1 MLDGILGR
9 GFATKCKS
17 LIKAIKSRID
27 VIRRKKSA
35 TLKFLKKDIADLL
48 ANGLDINAYGRVEG
62 YIAEL
67 VLSSCYDFID
77 KCCDFVTKHVSVMQ
91 KLSDCPEDC
100 REAVSSL
107 MFAAARFSD
116 LPELRELRHIFH
128 ERYENSLDVFANKQ
142 LVENSASNP
151 STMERKVMVM
161 HDIAS
166 EFSIK
171 WDSKAFERRMSEPVV
186 IPQPQDR
193 TKKYGSFHVNGED
206 NKSNYGKQ
214 DRLKKYGSFHV
225 NGDDNKSNDGK
236 QDRLKK
242 YGSFHVNGDDNKSND
257 GKQDRPKKYGS
268 FHVNGDDNKSND
280 GKSADPPRDELKVDK
295 NGHKWEFSVED
306 KLRQGREEAFARREN
321 LDIPLPQKQEVVEK
335 DDIAFKTARLS
346 SSTSGKRIERV
357 NGGGKVQDG
366 RENSVPGID
375 NQDVLTQRKPDLNPN
390 NYAAPRSRSQDK
402 DLFVPDSYANEY
414 GVQNSTRKTPVEG
427 EPKRKPRSSSALPP
441 PYVKPPSIKSKESM
455 NGANILSS
463 LAGLD
468 SDGVSGDPS
477 MPDKEGQRI
486 PPMRGHDRET
496 DNYYSH
502 SEIGIPIP
510 RRRSSRRRHLRSA
523 SGHIEIGNAE
533 DTEFMR
539 RKPRSRRR
547 DESRQGLQI
556 LFDEEHQR
564 YDQEERIIDRL
575 LMHYSKKPSTSED
588 GKLRRKSKS
597 HHAHHKRTDVD
608 EEALEKASMDRS
620 DDISETIPRPVRS
633 ISLPREQTT
642 QSEGTK
648 VYTRATSFQQG
659 RSNAARHV
667 HPKLPD
673 YDDLAAHFA
682 AMKGR

>member
-9 GFATKCKS
+9 GFAAKCKS

-236 QDRLKK
+236 QDR
-242 YGSFHVNGDDNKSND
+242 
-257 GKQDRPKKYGS
+257 PKKYGS

-306 KLRQGREEAFARREN
+306 KLRQGREEAFARKEN

-427 EPKRKPRSSSALPP
+427 EPKRRPRSSSALPP
-441 PYVKPPSIKSKESM
+441 PYVKPPSIKSKDSM

-502 SEIGIPIP
+502 SESGIPIP
-510 RRRSSRRRHLRSA
+510 RRRSSRRRHLTSA

>member
-9 GFATKCKS
+9 GFAAKCKS

-236 QDRLKK
+236 QDR
-242 YGSFHVNGDDNKSND
+242 
-257 GKQDRPKKYGS
+257 PKKYGS

-306 KLRQGREEAFARREN
+306 KLRQGREEAFARKEN

-441 PYVKPPSIKSKESM
+441 PYVKPPSIKSKDSM

-502 SEIGIPIP
+502 SESGIPIP

-523 SGHIEIGNAE
+523 SGLIEIGNAE

>member
-1 MLDGILGR
+1 MDVKMNDVLILVV
-9 GFATKCKS
+9 KQ
-17 LIKAIKSRID
+17 
-27 VIRRKKSA
+27 
-35 TLKFLKKDIADLL
+35 
-48 ANGLDINAYGRVEG
+48 VEG

-67 VLSSCYDFID
+67 VFLSCYDFID

-116 LPELRELRHIFH
+116 LPELRELRRIFH

-171 WDSKAFERRMSEPVV
+171 WDSKAFERRMSKPAV

-193 TKKYGSFHVNGED
+193 PKKY
-206 NKSNYGKQ
+206 
-214 DRLKKYGSFHV
+214 RSFHV
-225 NGDDNKSNDGK
+225 NGDDNKSNYGK
-236 QDRLKK
+236 QVSLLTNLKNTGLSMSMVMIINQRMEK
-242 YGSFHVNGDDNKSND
+242 VLIHQGMNLKWI
-257 GKQDRPKKYGS
+257 RI
-268 FHVNGDDNKSND
+268 
-280 GKSADPPRDELKVDK
+280 GKSGNSSARTSYIKAGK
-295 NGHKWEFSVED
+295 
-306 KLRQGREEAFARREN
+306 KLLHGRRI
-321 LDIPLPQKQEVVEK
+321 LISHYCKKKEVGEK
-335 DDIAFKTARLS
+335 DDIAFKIARLS
-346 SSTSGKRIERV
+346 SSTSGKIIERV
-357 NGGGKVQDG
+357 NGGGKLQDG

-375 NQDVLTQRKPDLNPN
+375 NQDVLTQRKSDLNPN
-390 NYAAPRSRSQDK
+390 NYVAPRSRSQDE
-402 DLFVPDSYANEY
+402 DLFIPDSYANEY
-414 GVQNSTRKTPVEG
+414 GVQNSTRKNPVEG
-427 EPKRKPRSSSALPP
+427 EPKQKPQCSSALPP
-441 PYVKPPSIKSKESM
+441 HVKPPSIKLKESM

-502 SEIGIPIP
+502 GESGTPIP
-510 RRRSSRRRHLRSA
+510 RRRSSRRRHLRSTF
-523 SGHIEIGNAE
+523 GHIEIGTTE

-564 YDQEERIIDRL
+564 NDEEEMIINRL

-588 GKLRRKSKS
+588 GKQRRKSKS
-597 HHAHHKRTDVD
+597 RHAHHKINDVD

-633 ISLPREQTT
+633 IFLPREQAT
-642 QSEGTK
+642 QSDGTK

-682 AMKGR
+682 AIKER

>member
-9 GFATKCKS
+9 GFAAKCKS

-214 DRLKKYGSFHV
+214 DR
-225 NGDDNKSNDGK
+225 
-236 QDRLKK
+236 
-242 YGSFHVNGDDNKSND
+242 
-257 GKQDRPKKYGS
+257 PKKYGS

-306 KLRQGREEAFARREN
+306 KLHQGREEAFARKEN

-427 EPKRKPRSSSALPP
+427 EPKRKPRCSSALPP
-441 PYVKPPSIKSKESM
+441 PYVKPPSIKSKDSM

-502 SEIGIPIP
+502 GESGIPIP

>member
-9 GFATKCKS
+9 GFAAKCKS

-142 LVENSASNP
+142 FVENSASNP

-171 WDSKAFERRMSEPVV
+171 WDSKAFERRMSEPAV

-193 TKKYGSFHVNGED
+193 PKKYGP
-206 NKSNYGKQ
+206 
-214 DRLKKYGSFHV
+214 FHV
-225 NGDDNKSNDGK
+225 NGDDNKSN
-236 QDRLKK
+236 
-242 YGSFHVNGDDNKSND
+242 N
-257 GKQDRPKKYGS
+257 
-268 FHVNGDDNKSND
+268 
-280 GKSADPPRDELKVDK
+280 GKSADPPRDELKVDE
-295 NGHKWEFSVED
+295 NGHKWEFSIED
-306 KLRQGREEAFARREN
+306 KLRQGREEGFARKEN
-321 LDIPLPQKQEVVEK
+321 LDIPLPKKQEVVEK

-357 NGGGKVQDG
+357 NGGGKLQDG

-375 NQDVLTQRKPDLNPN
+375 NQEVLTQRKPDLNPN

-414 GVQNSTRKTPVEG
+414 GVQNSTRKNPVEG
-427 EPKRKPRSSSALPP
+427 EPKRKPRCSSALPP
-441 PYVKPPSIKSKESM
+441 PYVKPPSIKSKDSM

-502 SEIGIPIP
+502 GESGTPIP

-523 SGHIEIGNAE
+523 SGHIEIGTAE

-564 YDQEERIIDRL
+564 NDEEERIIDRL

-597 HHAHHKRTDVD
+597 HHAHHKRNDVD

-633 ISLPREQTT
+633 ISLPREQKT

>member
-9 GFATKCKS
+9 GFAAKCKS

-236 QDRLKK
+236 QDR
-242 YGSFHVNGDDNKSND
+242 
-257 GKQDRPKKYGS
+257 PKKYGS

-306 KLRQGREEAFARREN
+306 KLRQGWEEAFARKEN
-321 LDIPLPQKQEVVEK
+321 LDIPLPQNQEVVEK

-441 PYVKPPSIKSKESM
+441 PYVKPPSIKSKDSM

-502 SEIGIPIP
+502 SESGIPIP

>member
-9 GFATKCKS
+9 GFAAKCKS

-236 QDRLKK
+236 QDR
-242 YGSFHVNGDDNKSND
+242 
-257 GKQDRPKKYGS
+257 PKKYGS

-306 KLRQGREEAFARREN
+306 KLHQGREEAFARKEN

-441 PYVKPPSIKSKESM
+441 PYVKPPSIKSKDSM

-502 SEIGIPIP
+502 SESGIPIP

>member
-186 IPQPQDR
+186 IPQP
-193 TKKYGSFHVNGED
+193 
-206 NKSNYGKQ
+206 
-214 DRLKKYGSFHV
+214 
-225 NGDDNKSNDGK
+225 
-236 QDRLKK
+236 
-242 YGSFHVNGDDNKSND
+242 
-257 GKQDRPKKYGS
+257 QDRPKKYGS

>member
-206 NKSNYGKQ
+206 NKSNY
-214 DRLKKYGSFHV
+214 
-225 NGDDNKSNDGK
+225 GK

>member
-9 GFATKCKS
+9 GFAAKCKS

-142 LVENSASNP
+142 FVENSASNP

-171 WDSKAFERRMSEPVV
+171 WDSKAFERRMSEPAV

-193 TKKYGSFHVNGED
+193 PKKYGSFHVNGDD

-236 QDRLKK
+236 QDRPKK
-242 YGSFHVNGDDNKSND
+242 YGPFHVNGDDNKSN
-257 GKQDRPKKYGS
+257 
-268 FHVNGDDNKSND
+268 N
-280 GKSADPPRDELKVDK
+280 GKSADPPRDELKVDE
-295 NGHKWEFSVED
+295 NGHKWEFSIED
-306 KLRQGREEAFARREN
+306 KLRQGREEGFARKEN
-321 LDIPLPQKQEVVEK
+321 LDIPLPKKQEVVEK

-357 NGGGKVQDG
+357 NGGGKLQDG

-375 NQDVLTQRKPDLNPN
+375 NQEVLTQRKPDLNPN

-414 GVQNSTRKTPVEG
+414 GVQNSTRKNPVEG
-427 EPKRKPRSSSALPP
+427 EPKRKPRCSSALPP
-441 PYVKPPSIKSKESM
+441 PYVKPPSIKSKDSM

-502 SEIGIPIP
+502 GESGTPIP

-523 SGHIEIGNAE
+523 SGHIEIGTAE

-564 YDQEERIIDRL
+564 NDEEERIIDRL

-597 HHAHHKRTDVD
+597 HHAHHKRNDVD

-633 ISLPREQTT
+633 ISLPREQKT

>member
-9 GFATKCKS
+9 GFAAKCKS

-171 WDSKAFERRMSEPVV
+171 WDSKAFERRMSEPAV

-193 TKKYGSFHVNGED
+193 PKKYGSFHVNGDD

-236 QDRLKK
+236 QDRPKK
-242 YGSFHVNGDDNKSND
+242 YGPFHVNGDDNKSN
-257 GKQDRPKKYGS
+257 
-268 FHVNGDDNKSND
+268 N
-280 GKSADPPRDELKVDK
+280 GKSADPPRDELKVDE
-295 NGHKWEFSVED
+295 NGHKWEFSIED
-306 KLRQGREEAFARREN
+306 KLRQGREEGFARKEN
-321 LDIPLPQKQEVVEK
+321 LDIPLPKKQEVVEK

-357 NGGGKVQDG
+357 NGGGKLQDG

-375 NQDVLTQRKPDLNPN
+375 NQEVLTQRKPDLNPN

-414 GVQNSTRKTPVEG
+414 GVQNSTRKNPVEG
-427 EPKRKPRSSSALPP
+427 EPKRKPRCSSALPP
-441 PYVKPPSIKSKESM
+441 PYVKPPSIKSKDSM

-502 SEIGIPIP
+502 GESGTPIP
-510 RRRSSRRRHLRSA
+510 RRRLSRRRHLRSA
-523 SGHIEIGNAE
+523 SGHIEIGTAE

-564 YDQEERIIDRL
+564 NDEEERIIDRL

-597 HHAHHKRTDVD
+597 HHAHHKRNDVD

-633 ISLPREQTT
+633 ISLPREQKT

>member
-9 GFATKCKS
+9 GFAAKCKS

-171 WDSKAFERRMSEPVV
+171 WDSKAFERRMSEPAV

-193 TKKYGSFHVNGED
+193 PKKYGSFHVNGDD

-236 QDRLKK
+236 QDRPKK
-242 YGSFHVNGDDNKSND
+242 YGPFHVNGDDNKSN
-257 GKQDRPKKYGS
+257 
-268 FHVNGDDNKSND
+268 N
-280 GKSADPPRDELKVDK
+280 GKSADPPRDELKVDE
-295 NGHKWEFSVED
+295 NGHKWEFSIED
-306 KLRQGREEAFARREN
+306 KLRQGREEGFARKEN
-321 LDIPLPQKQEVVEK
+321 LDIPLPKKQEVVEK

-357 NGGGKVQDG
+357 NGGGKLQDG

-375 NQDVLTQRKPDLNPN
+375 NQEVLTQRKPDLNPN

-414 GVQNSTRKTPVEG
+414 GVQNSTRKNPVEG
-427 EPKRKPRSSSALPP
+427 EPKWKPRCSSALPP
-441 PYVKPPSIKSKESM
+441 PYVKPPSIKSKDSM

-502 SEIGIPIP
+502 GESGTPIP

-523 SGHIEIGNAE
+523 SGHIEIGTAE

-564 YDQEERIIDRL
+564 NDEEERIIDRL

-597 HHAHHKRTDVD
+597 HHAHHKRNDVD

-633 ISLPREQTT
+633 ISLPREQKT

>member
-9 GFATKCKS
+9 GFAAKCKS

-128 ERYENSLDVFANKQ
+128 ERYENSLDVFVNKQ

-171 WDSKAFERRMSEPVV
+171 WDSKAFERRMSEPAV

-193 TKKYGSFHVNGED
+193 PKKYGSFHVNGDD

-236 QDRLKK
+236 QDRPKK
-242 YGSFHVNGDDNKSND
+242 YGPFHVNGDDNKSN
-257 GKQDRPKKYGS
+257 
-268 FHVNGDDNKSND
+268 N
-280 GKSADPPRDELKVDK
+280 GKSADPPRDELKVDE
-295 NGHKWEFSVED
+295 NGHKWEFSIED
-306 KLRQGREEAFARREN
+306 KLRQGREEGFARKEN
-321 LDIPLPQKQEVVEK
+321 LDIPLPKKQEVVEK

-357 NGGGKVQDG
+357 NGGGKLQDG

-375 NQDVLTQRKPDLNPN
+375 NQEVLTQRKPDLNPN

-414 GVQNSTRKTPVEG
+414 GVQNSTRKNPVEG
-427 EPKRKPRSSSALPP
+427 EPKRKPRCSSALPP
-441 PYVKPPSIKSKESM
+441 PYVKPPSIKSKDSM

-502 SEIGIPIP
+502 GESGTPIP

-523 SGHIEIGNAE
+523 SGHIEIGTAE

-564 YDQEERIIDRL
+564 NDEEERIIDRL

-597 HHAHHKRTDVD
+597 HHAHHKRNDVD

-633 ISLPREQTT
+633 ISLPREQKT

>member
-9 GFATKCKS
+9 GFAAKCKS

-171 WDSKAFERRMSEPVV
+171 WDSKAFERRMSEPAV

-193 TKKYGSFHVNGED
+193 PKKYGSFHVNGDD

-236 QDRLKK
+236 QDRPKK
-242 YGSFHVNGDDNKSND
+242 YGPFHVNGDDNKSN
-257 GKQDRPKKYGS
+257 
-268 FHVNGDDNKSND
+268 N
-280 GKSADPPRDELKVDK
+280 GKSADPPRDELKVDE
-295 NGHKWEFSVED
+295 NGHKWEFSIED
-306 KLRQGREEAFARREN
+306 KLRQGREEGFARKEN
-321 LDIPLPQKQEVVEK
+321 LDIPLPKKQEVVEK

-357 NGGGKVQDG
+357 NGGGKLQDG

-375 NQDVLTQRKPDLNPN
+375 NQEVLTQRKPDLNPN

-414 GVQNSTRKTPVEG
+414 GVQNSTRKNPVEG
-427 EPKRKPRSSSALPP
+427 EPKRKPRCSSALPP
-441 PYVKPPSIKSKESM
+441 PYVKPPSIKSKDSM

-502 SEIGIPIP
+502 GESGTPIP

-523 SGHIEIGNAE
+523 SGHIEIGTAE

-564 YDQEERIIDRL
+564 NDEEERIIDRL

-597 HHAHHKRTDVD
+597 HHAHHKRNDVD

-633 ISLPREQTT
+633 ISLPREQKT

>member
-206 NKSNYGKQ
+206 NKSNY
-214 DRLKKYGSFHV
+214 
-225 NGDDNKSNDGK
+225 
-236 QDRLKK
+236 
-242 YGSFHVNGDDNKSND
+242 

>member
-1 MLDGILGR
+1 MALISMLM
-9 GFATKCKS
+9 AE
-17 LIKAIKSRID
+17 
-27 VIRRKKSA
+27 
-35 TLKFLKKDIADLL
+35 LKD
-48 ANGLDINAYGRVEG
+48 
-62 YIAEL
+62 IAEL

-171 WDSKAFERRMSEPVV
+171 WDSKAFERRMSEPAV

-193 TKKYGSFHVNGED
+193 PKKYGSFHVNGDD

-236 QDRLKK
+236 QDRPKK
-242 YGSFHVNGDDNKSND
+242 YGPFHVNGDDNKSN
-257 GKQDRPKKYGS
+257 
-268 FHVNGDDNKSND
+268 N
-280 GKSADPPRDELKVDK
+280 GKSADPPRDELKVDE
-295 NGHKWEFSVED
+295 NGHKWEFSIED
-306 KLRQGREEAFARREN
+306 KLRQGREEGFARKEN
-321 LDIPLPQKQEVVEK
+321 LDIPLPKKQEVVEK

-357 NGGGKVQDG
+357 NGGGKLQDG

-375 NQDVLTQRKPDLNPN
+375 NQEVLTQRKPDLNPN

-414 GVQNSTRKTPVEG
+414 GVQNSTRKNPVEG
-427 EPKRKPRSSSALPP
+427 EPKWKPRCSSALPP
-441 PYVKPPSIKSKESM
+441 PYVKPPSIKSKDSM

-502 SEIGIPIP
+502 GESGTPIP

-523 SGHIEIGNAE
+523 SGHIEIGTAE

-564 YDQEERIIDRL
+564 NDEEERIIDRL

-597 HHAHHKRTDVD
+597 HHAHHKRNDVD

-633 ISLPREQTT
+633 ISLPREQKT